1 MKQTSLIEGNIFSS
15 LVRFALPVLF
25 TLFLQALYGAV
36 DLLVVGQFAQTA
48 DVSGVATGS
57 MLLQTVTGLITGLSM
72 GITVLVG
79 KKTGEG
85 NSREAGK
92 AVGSGICIF
101 AVFAVILMLILVI
114 GAGMLSK
121 IMQAPDEA
129 FSQTTAYIRICGA
142 GIVFIVGYNVLG
154 SIFRGIGDSKTPMI
168 TVIIACI
175 ANIVL
180 DLFFVAVLGM
190 GTSGAAFATVLSQG
204 ISVAVSLV
212 IIRKKQLPFE
222 LLKDDLKFNMSLI
235 KIELKLGVPIAL
247 QDLLVGI
254 SFLII
259 QMVVNT
265 MGVTESAG
273 VGVAE
278 KICVFIM
285 LVPSAYMQ
293 SMSAFVAQNMG
304 ALKPHRAAK
313 ALWYGIFTAVVIGI
327 MMGFA
332 SFFYGDI
339 MGMIFSKDIE
349 VVIASHQYL
358 KAYAIDCIFT
368 PFLFCFIGYFNGRE
382 KTLFVMLQGIVGAFC
397 VRVPVVF
404 IISGIQ
410 GAGLFHIGLATPCS
424 TIVQITMC
432 LIMYRHI
439 NQKEKKPDCSGEK
452 VKNIY

>member
-57 MLLQTVTGLITGLSM
+57 MLLQTVTGLIIGLSM

-79 KKTGEG
+79 KKIGEG
-85 NSREAGK
+85 NSREAGR

-101 AVFAVILMLILVI
+101 AVFAAVLMAFLVF
-114 GAGMLSK
+114 GAGLLSRV
-121 IMQAPDEA
+121 MQAPEEA
-129 FSQTTAYIRICGA
+129 FSQTVSYVRICGF

-154 SIFRGIGDSKTPMI
+154 SIFRGIGDSKTPMV
-168 TVIIACI
+168 TVIIACFVNI
-175 ANIVL
+175 AF
-180 DLFFVAVLGM
+180 DLLFVAVFGM
-190 GTSGAAFATVLSQG
+190 GAEGASLATVLSQG
-204 ISVAVSLV
+204 ISVAASLL

-222 LLKDDLKFNMSLI
+222 LTRADLRFDKGLI
-235 KIELKLGVPIAL
+235 LTELKLGVPIAL

-265 MGVTESAG
+265 MGVTASAG

-304 ALKPHRAAK
+304 AGKPHRADR
-313 ALWYGIFTAVVIGI
+313 ALWYGIITAVIIGI
-327 MMGFA
+327 LMGYA
-332 SFFYGDI
+332 AFFHGDI
-339 MGMIFSKDIE
+339 MGTVFSKDAA
-349 VVIASHQYL
+349 VIAASHQYL
-358 KAYAIDCIFT
+358 KAYAIDCALT
-368 PFLFCFIGYFNGRE
+368 PFLFCFIGYFNGCER
-382 KTLFVMLQGIVGAFC
+382 TLFVMLQGIIGAFGI
-397 VRVPVVF
+397 RVPVVF
-404 IISGIQ
+404 LMSSLPGTN
-410 GAGLFHIGLATPCS
+410 LFHIGLATPCS
-424 TIVQITMC
+424 TVVQITMC
-432 LIMYRHI
+432 LIMYRYI
-439 NQKEKKPDCSGEK
+439 RKKRK
-452 VKNIY
+452 VQEELKDTI

>member
-36 DLLVVGQFAQTA
+36 DLLVVGQFAETA

-57 MLLQTVTGLITGLSM
+57 MLLQTVTGLITGLAM

-79 KKTGEG
+79 KKIGEG
-85 NSREAGK
+85 NNREAGR

-101 AVFAVILMLILVI
+101 AIFAAILTVFLVG
-114 GAGMLSK
+114 GAGVLSK
-121 IMQAPDEA
+121 IMQAPEEA
-129 FSQTTAYIRICGA
+129 FSQTVAYIRICGA

-154 SIFRGIGDSKTPMI
+154 SIFRGIGDSKTPLV
-168 TVIIACI
+168 TVIIACFSNI
-175 ANIVL
+175 AL
-180 DLFFVAVLGM
+180 DLLFVAVFGM
-190 GTSGAAFATVLSQG
+190 GAAGAAFATALSQG
-204 ISVAVSLV
+204 ISVVASLL

-222 LLKDDLKFNMSLI
+222 FTKEDLKFDRILI
-235 KIELKLGVPIAL
+235 STELKLGIPIAL

-259 QMVVNT
+259 QMVVNA
-265 MGVTESAG
+265 MGVTASAG

-304 ALKPHRAAK
+304 AAKTERADK
-313 ALWYGIFTAVVIGI
+313 ALWYGITTAVIIGI
-327 MMGFA
+327 LMA
-332 SFFYGDI
+332 YAAFFHGDI
-339 MGMIFSKDIE
+339 MGTVFSKDAA
-349 VVIASHQYL
+349 VILASHQYL
-358 KAYAIDCIFT
+358 KAYAIDCMLT
-368 PFLFCFIGYFNGRE
+368 PLLFCFVGYFNGCE
-382 KTLFVMLQGIVGAFC
+382 KTLFVMAQGIIGAFA

-404 IISGIQ
+404 IVSSLPGVN
-410 GAGLFHIGLATPCS
+410 LFHIGLATPCS
-424 TIVQITMC
+424 TVVQITMC

-439 NQKEKKPDCSGEK
+439 RNKRKIQGKPEE
-452 VKNIY
+452 II